1 MKRVFAILTALLLFC
16 TMAACTG
23 TDNQSDSNSS
33 QTAQQENLSADGD
46 SYEPA
51 AEEETNV
58 LVAYFSATGNTE
70 NIARYIQTILD
81 ADLYEIVPEEPYTDE
96 DLNYSDDNCRANREQ
111 NDPNARP
118 AITGTLE
125 HPEDYDVLFLG
136 YPIWWGQS
144 PKNIYTFLERYD
156 FDGVT
161 IIPFCTSGSSGIGS
175 SAENLHALVPDANW
189 LAGQRFDG
197 GASQE
202 EVAAWVEELELPQS

>member
-23 TDNQSDSNSS
+23 TDNQNDSNSS
-33 QTAQQENLSADGD
+33 QTAQKEKLSADGG

-58 LVAYFSATGNTE
+58 LVAYFSVTGNTE

-81 ADLYEIVPEEPYTDE
+81 ADLYEIAPEEPYTDE

-125 HPEDYDVLFLG
+125 HPGDYDVLFLD

-144 PKNIYTFLERYD
+144 PKIIYTFLERYD